1 MCINGS
7 KCATSQ
13 CLIMVQCKKCKQFV
27 SKVKDDLLQCEG
39 PCESAYHKKCIKFPK
54 RFLCNGL
61 CEECRA
67 LQDSQG
73 ELSPPQEG
81 QSPAIAHSLDELN
94 NKMDVVFKMEKK
106 IEEMAS
112 RMDLL
117 AERYQVMVEFKETAE
132 KKISSL
138 ENKNIYLEKCN
149 KALEERVA
157 AMEMKEK
164 ENNVEIS
171 GLDVTDDEN
180 INNVVVKVAHKLKL
194 EEKFIKE
201 ARRVGSIKTAET
213 KNRPRPVV
221 VTLTS
226 REARNQWIKQR
237 KTHITNHDIFGN
249 NNKSLVYI
257 NEDLTPAI
265 KQLFWLTK
273 SQLKPTFKYIW
284 IQNSRI
290 LVKKNDVENKIY
302 NIRSETDIER
312 CGQR

>member
-1 MCINGS
+1 M
-7 KCATSQ
+7 
-13 CLIMVQCKKCKQFV
+13 MVQCKKCKQFV
-27 SKVKDDLLQCEG
+27 SKVNDDVLQCEG
-39 PCESAYHKKCIKFPK
+39 PCESTYHKKCIKFPNK
-54 RFLCNGL
+54 YLCNGL

-67 LQDSQG
+67 RKNIG
-73 ELSPPQEG
+73 EEQSPPQEG

-94 NKMDVVFKMEKK
+94 NKMNVVFKMEKK

-117 AERYQVMVEFKETAE
+117 TERYQVMVEFKEAAE

-171 GLDVTDDEN
+171 GLDVTDEEN
-180 INNVVVKVAHKLKL
+180 INNVVAKVAYKLKL
-194 EEKFIKE
+194 EEKYIKE
-201 ARRVGSIKTAET
+201 ARRVGSIKTAEA
-213 KNRPRPVV
+213 KNRPRPVI
-221 VTLTS
+221 VTLIS

-237 KTHITNHDIFGN
+237 KAHITNHDIFGN
-249 NNKSLVYI
+249 NNKSLIYI

-273 SQLKPTFKYIW
+273 SRLKPTFKYIW

-290 LVKKNDVENKIY
+290 LVKKNDIENKIY